1 VSRRDVD
8 TDTRIAHRPVLRDEV
23 VAALCVLR
31 DGAFVDCTFGRGG
44 HTRSLLDALGA
55 GARLLAIDRDPE
67 AIAAAEALARS
78 DARLVVRRGR
88 FADLGRIAAEAGFTH
103 VAGVLMDLGV
113 SSPQLDDP
121 ARGFSFRADGPL
133 DMRMDPT
140 AGPSAADWLA
150 VASEAELARVFADLG
165 EERHARRI
173 ARAIVERRRET
184 PFTRTL
190 DLAALVEANQPRPD
204 PHKHGATRVFQAIR
218 IHINHEIEELEAG
231 LAAALDLLAAGGRLA
246 VITFHSIEDRVVKRT
261 FAEWA
266 RGPALPR
273 RLPVRSTPTVRAR
286 LLGRSVQ
293 PSDAEVRA
301 NPRARSAR
309 LRVVEKAA

>member
-1 VSRRDVD
+1 MSDHD
-8 TDTRIAHRPVLRDEV
+8 ASADARIAHRPVLRDEV

-31 DGAFVDCTFGRGG
+31 DGAYVDCTFGRGG

-55 GARLLAIDRDPE
+55 GARLLALDRDPE
-67 AIAAAEALARS
+67 AIAAAERLAHS
-78 DARLVVRRGR
+78 DTRLVVRRGR
-88 FADLGRIAAEAGFTH
+88 FAELGRIAAEAGFTG

-173 ARAIVERRRET
+173 ARAIVERRREA
-184 PFTRTL
+184 PLTRTL
-190 DLAALVEANQPRPD
+190 DLAALVEANQPRTD
-204 PHKHGATRVFQAIR
+204 PHKHAATRVFQAIR
-218 IHINHEIEELEAG
+218 IHVNHELEELEAG

-246 VITFHSIEDRVVKRT
+246 VITFHSLEDRLVKRT
-261 FAEWA
+261 FAAWA
-266 RGPALPR
+266 QGPALPR
-273 RLPVRSTPTVRAR
+273 RLPVRSTPAVRAR
-286 LLGRSVQ
+286 LVGRSVQ
-293 PSDAEVRA
+293 PGDAEVRA

>member
-1 VSRRDVD
+1 VSRRDVSA
-8 TDTRIAHRPVLRDEV
+8 DTRIAHRPVLRDEV

-67 AIAAAEALARS
+67 AIAAAEELARV

-88 FADLGRIAAEAGFTH
+88 FADLGRIAAEAGFAC

-173 ARAIVERRRET
+173 ARAIVERRREA
-184 PFTRTL
+184 PLTRTL

-204 PHKHGATRVFQAIR
+204 PHKHAATRVFQAIR
-218 IHINHEIEELEAG
+218 IHINHELEELEAG

-246 VITFHSIEDRVVKRT
+246 VITFHSIEDRLVKRT
-261 FAEWA
+261 FAAWA
-266 RGPALPR
+266 QGPALPR

-286 LLGRSVQ
+286 LVGRSVQ
-293 PSDAEVRA
+293 PSDAEVRT